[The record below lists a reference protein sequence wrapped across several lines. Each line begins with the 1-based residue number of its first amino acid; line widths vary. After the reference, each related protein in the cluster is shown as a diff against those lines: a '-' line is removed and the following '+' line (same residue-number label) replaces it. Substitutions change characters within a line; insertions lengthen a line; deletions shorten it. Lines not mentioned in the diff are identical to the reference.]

1 MPRSVLGAGE
11 GVSAGENTNEIG
23 YNQQSIMYK
32 PEIFRLSGD
41 VQQTLEISI

>member
-1 MPRSVLGAGE
+1 MLGADE

-23 YNQQSIMYK
+23 YNQRSIMYK
-32 PEIFRLSGD
+32 SEIFRVSGD